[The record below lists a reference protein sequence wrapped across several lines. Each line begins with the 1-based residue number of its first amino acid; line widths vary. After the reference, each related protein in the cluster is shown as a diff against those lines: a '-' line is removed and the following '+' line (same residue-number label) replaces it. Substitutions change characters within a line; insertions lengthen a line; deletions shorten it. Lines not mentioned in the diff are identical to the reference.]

1 MSSLASYTLG
11 GLALVLALDFAAPS
25 VATGL
30 ARALYET
37 QPQASFAAR
46 YSPATSPHGATS
58 QAVDRSR
65 KGARLPVAADA
76 SNVSNVA
83 KNVLNSD
90 ATRSPVQ
97 QPVRILPNPVRDVG
111 REDVQDAKPA
121 KTPVGCDPAFSP
133 LSKAAPARFIG
144 RCVA

>member
-65 KGARLPVAADA
+65 KGARLPVATDA

-90 ATRSPVQ
+90 ATRSPAP
-97 QPVRILPNPVRDVG
+97 PVRILPNPVRDVEHEG
-111 REDVQDAKPA
+111 ARDAKPA
-121 KTPVGCDPAFSP
+121 KTPAGCDPAFSP

-144 RCVA
+144 RCIA